1 MSSFFHLF
9 LEAILGHSLGLTSQA
24 IDLWADDLSV
34 SSQRQHVA
42 VKSYTSMSNG
52 NSAALYFAASER
64 ATSNEAES
72 NLPESL
78 TPIPFSM
85 SVRPATG
92 DSGNLA

>member
-1 MSSFFHLF
+1 MSSCFHLF
-9 LEAILGHSLGLTSQA
+9 LEAILGHSLGLTSKA
-24 IDLWADDLSV
+24 IDLWADDISV
-34 SSQRQHVA
+34 SSQMQHVA
-42 VKSYTSMSNG
+42 AKSYTSMSNE

-64 ATSNEAES
+64 TTSNDAES

-78 TPIPFSM
+78 TASPFSM